1 MKNRLYSAGFFMF
14 SVVFLFS
21 ACRSEFEII
30 RTSNDPER
38 MLSEANRLYKEKD
51 FYKAITLYEL
61 LIPVYRGQAEAE
73 DIAFNYANAHYNQK
87 KFISSAHYFKQFAST
102 FANSDRKEEADFMA
116 AYSHTQLSPS
126 HKLDQSFSEK
136 AIESLQVFINAYPQS
151 PRVSQCN
158 QLIDDMRA
166 KMEIKA
172 YDSAKLYY
180 KLKNYSST
188 IVSFENMLKDY
199 PETQKEEEIRYLIA
213 KSSYEFAQNS
223 IYEKREERYLTAI
236 EKCELYLK
244 KFPKAEKKSEIS
256 TFMNKSTKELNKIKN
271 G

>member
-1 MKNRLYSAGFFMF
+1 MKNRLFQAGFFML
-14 SVVFLFS
+14 SILFLFS

-30 RTSNDPER
+30 RTSGDPEK
-38 MLSEANRLYKEKD
+38 MLTEADRLYAAED
-51 FYKAITLYEL
+51 YYKAITLYEL
-61 LIPVYRGQAEAE
+61 LIPVYRGQSEAE
-73 DIAFNYANAHYNQK
+73 DIAFNYAYAHYHQR

-102 FANSDRKEEADFMA
+102 FANSERKEEADFMS
-116 AYSHTQLSPS
+116 AYSHTQLSPT
-126 HKLDQSFSEK
+126 HKLDQSYSEK

-151 PRVSQCN
+151 PRVEQCN

-172 YDSAKLYY
+172 YESAKLYY

-199 PETQKEEEIRYLIA
+199 PETAKEEEIRYLIA
-213 KSSYEFAQNS
+213 KSSYEFAEKS
-223 IYEKREERYLTAI
+223 IYEKKEERYLAAV
-236 EKCELYLK
+236 EKCEMYLK
-244 KFPKAEKKSEIS
+244 KFPQAEKKSEIS
-256 TFMNKSTKELNKIKN
+256 TFMNKSTKELNKINN